1 MKADKSKLKKYL
13 HMAQGQLKGIEN
25 MMDNNAYCIDISN
38 QLMASIAIL
47 KKINNE
53 VLSAHL
59 KHCVMH
65 SSSDELEKKIDE
77 ISEVIKRLD
86 K

>member
-1 MKADKSKLKKYL
+1 MKADKNKMKKYL
-13 HMAQGQLKGIEN
+13 HMAQGQLKGIETK
-25 MMDNNAYCIDISN
+25 MDNDEYCIDISN

-53 VLSAHL
+53 ILSSHL
-59 KHCVMH
+59 KHCVINA
-65 SSSDELEKKIDE
+65 SKEELEIKIDE
-77 ISEVIKRLD
+77 ITDIIKRLD

>member
-1 MKADKSKLKKYL
+1 MKADKMKMKKYL

-25 MMDNNAYCIDISN
+25 MMDNDEYCIDISN

-53 VLSAHL
+53 ILSSHL
-59 KHCVMH
+59 KHCVIN
-65 SSSDELEKKIDE
+65 SNEDELEEKINE
-77 ISEVIKRLD
+77 ISEVIKRLGN
-86 K
+86 